1 MIVAL
6 SENGARDALGGLDVV
21 VANAGVPTRFQ
32 PVHEVEV
39 GYWKRIL
46 GIDLDGVFQRCD
58 RRAHVGWLDRR
69 ERLPRRRPRR
79 NLAMGRSRSR
89 RSRRTPAAG
98 GSS

>member
-39 GYWKRIL
+39 GYSFRGHLTSTVTIFS
-46 GIDLDGVFQRCD
+46 VP
-58 RRAHVGWLDRR
+58 V
-69 ERLPRRRPRR
+69 
-79 NLAMGRSRSR
+79 NLN
-89 RSRRTPAAG
+89 G
-98 GSS
+98 GL